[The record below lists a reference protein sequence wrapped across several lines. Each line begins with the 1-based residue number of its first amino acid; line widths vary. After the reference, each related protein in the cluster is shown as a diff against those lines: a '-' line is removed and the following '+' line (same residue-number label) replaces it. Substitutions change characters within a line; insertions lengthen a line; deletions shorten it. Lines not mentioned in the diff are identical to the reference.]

1 MGVKKTS
8 FHPHNGLGMRLEI
21 LHVYIYSSYITL
33 IGVDDRDVWWNVYTK
48 IKVTFVGCCLAT

>member
-8 FHPHNGLGMRLEI
+8 FHPHNGLGMRLEL

-33 IGVDDRDVWWNVYTK
+33 IGVDEMYGGMYIPHGQLR
-48 IKVTFVGCCLAT
+48 